1 MLSVGSLR
9 WGATPAAGPPLTG
22 RPIVRPNVAEKSP
35 LRIHHAKN
43 HAQRRGPRLSSRP
56 WRRGVPPAGLPSR
69 PCRRPSVRL
78 DPFGPP
84 SRFGAPMPRSRRLQ
98 PALGS
103 LPNPPTRRVLACDIA
118 GRLARRP
125 VGLASPPA
133 PSARQARREP
143 RIWSPLG
150 SVPPPPR
157 SEFLQNRGAARGAV
171 KRRRYWV
178 PISVKRVYV
187 LPLRLGCAF
196 VAGRFDGIGK
206 TIGSAR
212 RQTSATAFAGRRPCL
227 S

>member
-22 RPIVRPNVAEKSP
+22 RPIVRPNVAEKLP
-35 LRIHHAKN
+35 LRVNHAKN

-56 WRRGVPPAGLPSR
+56 RRCSAPPSGRPSH
-69 PCRRPSVRL
+69 PCRRPWVRL
-78 DPFGPP
+78 YPFGRP
-84 SRFGAPMPRSRRLQ
+84 SLEGAPMPRSRRLQ
-98 PALGS
+98 PALG
-103 LPNPPTRRVLACDIA
+103 PIPYPPTRRVLACDIA

-143 RIWSPLG
+143 RISSPLG

-157 SEFLQNRGAARGAV
+157 SEFLQGRGAARGAV

-178 PISVKRVYV
+178 TLSVAGHYI

-196 VAGRFDGIGK
+196 VSGRFCVYLQ

-212 RQTSATAFAGRRPCL
+212 RQTSAYAFAGRRPCL